1 MELIPLYKDPYY
13 LVVSKHS
20 PLALR
25 GKTAVLDLAEHQSL
39 IPTNECAEQDSVA
52 HPVYE
57 AFAKADHLA
66 FQPQENQMAVALV
79 ERGLGI
85 AVLPGL
91 ALRDC
96 LPGRQVQLLPLKE
109 GYVREIGLLCPRETE
124 RSPLANAFL
133 RMTQEQVELW
143 KQEHDTPLL

>member
-1 MELIPLYKDPYY
+1 M
-13 LVVSKHS
+13 
-20 PLALR
+20 
-25 GKTAVLDLAEHQSL
+25 LDLVEHQTL
-39 IPTNECAEQDSVA
+39 IPTHECAVQESTA
-52 HPVYE
+52 HPVYQ
-57 AFAKADHLA
+57 AFAQADRLA

-96 LPGRQVQLLPLKE
+96 LPGREVQLLPLKE
-109 GYVREIGLLCPRETE
+109 GYVREIGLLCPREPE
-124 RSPLANAFL
+124 RSPLASAFL

-143 KQEHDTPLL
+143 KKAHEKALA

>member
-1 MELIPLYKDPYY
+1 
-13 LVVSKHS
+13 
-20 PLALR
+20 
-25 GKTAVLDLAEHQSL
+25 
-39 IPTNECAEQDSVA
+39 
-52 HPVYE
+52 
-57 AFAKADHLA
+57 
-66 FQPQENQMAVALV
+66 MAVALV

-85 AVLPGL
+85 SVLPGL